1 MRGKILEKLD
11 TEYEFFFLDVMRTS
25 KENIFAISG
34 EIERKKRI
42 QKFLKEYASSEKNL
56 KDEVMIKRL
65 LLTDNLMESCYRYVM
80 DHPELKT
87 RAACLEYLKHLE

>member
-42 QKFLKEYASSEKNL
+42 QKFLKEYVSSEKNL

-65 LLTDNLMESCYRYVM
+65 LLTDNLMESCYRYVR

>member
-1 MRGKILEKLD
+1 MRGEILEKLD

-34 EIERKKRI
+34 EIERKKLI
-42 QKFLKEYASSEKNL
+42 QKCLKEYVSSPKNL
-56 KDEVMIKRL
+56 KNETMEKRL

-80 DHPELKT
+80 DYPELKT
-87 RAACLEYLKHLE
+87 RAACMEYLKHLE